1 MPAGIDNP
9 GERRA
14 YILVA
19 LKARMERVSVYHSLA
34 LAGALHS
41 THGATSRRLL
51 VVKTHALEAASP
63 KPIEHEKD
71 L

>member
-1 MPAGIDNP
+1 MPASIDNP

-14 YILVA
+14 YILVG
-19 LKARMERVSVYHSLA
+19 LRARMERVSVYHALA

-51 VVKTHALEAASP
+51 VMKTHALEAALP
-63 KPIEHEKD
+63 KPVEDDD